1 MFKLVPDF
9 QKKHYMEANSPQEC
23 IGINMLDFNSF
34 QICAQVYAPTYLD
47 WFMNRADKLKTMQ
60 FHKRFLQYMQ
70 SGGVKS
76 ERWLLKTPVHMLRL
90 KELFEVYPDAKI
102 IMTHRHPAKI
112 VASAT
117 SLISSVRSLYSNH
130 EDVNRSGREQC
141 KMWSDCFDRFLK
153 DRQQLDKEDQI
164 IDLKFED
171 FVGDQMGTVKKIY
184 QQFNWQLTEASKLNM
199 ENFLAANPK
208 DKHGVHNYS
217 LEQIGLTN
225 EIINQA
231 YKDYIRVLE
240 KIGTV

>member
-1 MFKLVPDF
+1 
-9 QKKHYMEANSPQEC
+9 
-23 IGINMLDFNSF
+23 
-34 QICAQVYAPTYLD
+34 
-47 WFMNRADKLKTMQ
+47 
-60 FHKRFLQYMQ
+60 
-70 SGGVKS
+70 
-76 ERWLLKTPVHMLRL
+76 MLRL

-130 EDVNRSGREQC
+130 EDVNRSGKEQC